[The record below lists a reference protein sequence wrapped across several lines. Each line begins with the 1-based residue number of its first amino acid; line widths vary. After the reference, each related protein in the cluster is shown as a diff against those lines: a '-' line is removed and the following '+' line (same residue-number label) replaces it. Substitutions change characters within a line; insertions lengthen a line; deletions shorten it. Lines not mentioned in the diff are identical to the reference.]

1 MNGVWGFFR
10 QGKVYLAILVLILGV
25 ACKKNRSPEADRN
38 VLLITIDTLR
48 ADHLGYSGYPRAAT
62 PNIDR
67 WAEKSAV
74 FTNATASIPLT
85 LPSHSTIMTG
95 QYPFTHG
102 VRDNGGFYLED
113 KWQTLAETLRGAG
126 FHTGGFVSAFVLDRR
141 WGIAQGFDEYFD
153 HFELSKFKMV
163 SLDSV
168 QRRGDETLTQA
179 LSWMDKNKSSR
190 FFAWIHF
197 YDPHTPYDP
206 PEPFRSE
213 FKGRGA
219 IGMYDGEIAFTDNLI
234 GRIHEY
240 LEKNNLLK
248 TTLVVLTSDHGESL
262 GEHQESAH
270 GFFIYDATMQV
281 PLLIW
286 KPGEEPRK
294 IAEQVRSV
302 DLFPTICEAAGVQ
315 AVPRSEG
322 VSLLPLVRGD
332 KLPKALTAYSESYY
346 PKFHY
351 GWSEL
356 KSLRTSEYKY
366 IEAPRREFYRVSQD
380 SGEKENIYETSRQRV
395 ANFESELAQLIAAE
409 VPAIPQAM
417 DNDSLEKLQ
426 ALGYIGSHTFST
438 QASGPLPD
446 PKDKIGLYN
455 LVKQAQGFSAEGDLK
470 EAFSRIREVIRQD
483 PKILEAHLVLGNLYM
498 KEKDFATARASFQTA
513 VQLSPESASA
523 VFALAKAYKEEGNL
537 GAAKTGFERLRQLD
551 PKDTKSYFQ
560 LGDIALAEK
569 KFDQALIHYRKIVE
583 LDPGQAISHSR
594 LGACYVEA
602 EDYESGTKEL
612 TKAVELNPRIPNAH
626 FNLALIHEARGEW
639 DRAIAEYQAELAVFP
654 ETYPARFNLAR
665 IYRVKQNR
673 EEERRQL
680 EACIH
685 DKPEYGVAY
694 LYLAK
699 NIMDSGGDL
708 SRAKDLTE
716 KGLGLAQEN
725 SQIAFGHYLLADI
738 FNRMGLSSQALE
750 QIRQARKLS
759 PQS

>member
-1 MNGVWGFFR
+1 MNGDCNFFR
-10 QGKVYLAILVLILGV
+10 QAKVYLSILILILGV
-25 ACKKNRSPEADRN
+25 ACRKNRATEPTRN
-38 VLLITIDTLR
+38 ILLITIDTLR
-48 ADHLGYSGYPRAAT
+48 ADHLGCYGYPRAAT
-62 PNIDR
+62 PNIDH
-67 WAEKSAV
+67 WAEKGSL
-74 FTNATASIPLT
+74 FTNATAAIPLT

-102 VRDNGGFYLED
+102 VRDNGGFYLEE
-113 KWQTLAETLRGAG
+113 KWQTLAETLHSAG
-126 FHTGGFVSAFVLDRR
+126 FRTGGFVSAFVLDRR
-141 WGIAQGFDEYFD
+141 WGIAQGFEEYFD

-179 LSWMDKNKSSR
+179 LSWVDKNKASR

-206 PEPFRSE
+206 PEPFRTE
-213 FKGRGA
+213 FKGQGA
-219 IGMYDGEIAFTDNLI
+219 MGLYDGEIAFTDNLI
-234 GRIHEY
+234 GRVHKY
-240 LEKNNLLK
+240 LEDNNLLS

-270 GFFIYDATMQV
+270 GFFIYDATMHV

-294 IAEQVRSV
+294 ISEQVRSV

-315 AVPRSEG
+315 AAPSGSG

-332 KLPKALTAYSESYY
+332 KLPKTLTAYSESYY

-380 SGEKENIYETSRQRV
+380 SGEKENIYEANRQRV
-395 ANFESELAQLIAAE
+395 ANFESELSRLIASE

-426 ALGYIGSHTFST
+426 ALGYIGSHTFSSEP
-438 QASGPLPD
+438 SGPLPD
-446 PKDKIGLYN
+446 PKDKIRLYN
-455 LVKQAQGFSAEGDLK
+455 LIKQAQGLSAENELK
-470 EAFSRIREVIRQD
+470 EAFSKIRDVIRQD
-483 PKILEAHLVLGNLYM
+483 PKILEAYLVLGNLYT
-498 KEKDFATARASFQTA
+498 KEKDFATARTTFQTA
-513 VQLSPESASA
+513 VQLSPDSASA
-523 VFALAKAYKEEGNL
+523 IFGLAKAYKDEGNL
-537 GAAKTGFERLRQLD
+537 EAAKTGFERLRQID

-560 LGDIALAEK
+560 LGDIALIQK
-569 KFDQALIHYRKIVE
+569 QFDQALIHYRKIVE
-583 LDPGQAISHSR
+583 LDPDQAVSHSR

-602 EDYESGTKEL
+602 ENYDEGSQEL
-612 TKAVELNPRIPNAH
+612 RKALELNPRIPNAH

-639 DRAIAEYQAELAVFP
+639 DSAIAEYEAELSVFP

-665 IYRVKQNR
+665 IYRLKQNR
-673 EEERRQL
+673 DEERRQL
-680 EACIH
+680 EACIQ

-699 NIMDSGGDL
+699 NIMDSSGDL
-708 SRAKDLTE
+708 AHAKDLTE
-716 KGLGLAQEN
+716 KGIHLAQEKD
-725 SQIAFGHYLLADI
+725 QMAFGHYLLADI

-759 PQS
+759 PKS